1 MTARYRVIAD
11 DLRKRITSGEFP
23 TGRSLPRMTDLGAAY
38 TTTRAVIAEAVRVL
52 EGEGL
57 VRPVRKRGT
66 VVQWPVTRRRIRRGT
81 KITRNAAYTARGTA
95 TQGSTGYNFPSAQA
109 ESWQVHGLPRVS
121 AQPCPARVAEHLQV
135 APGERITRR
144 RRVTSPAGE
153 PPYQLVDSWIHP
165 AAVASAPRA
174 AQADTGPGGYLDR
187 IEEAGHGPIGWTEYI
202 RARMPDP
209 GEADLLEIAVRAVVM
224 EIIRVGISAATQAPV
239 EVTVCLIPA
248 DRVEF
253 VTPLER
259 DVSATWPFSSA
270 PIPLNRPQETPSP
283 AVPPQRSLGVRG
295 FCARGLPLPRSAEG
309 VRSAVAGPVH
319 FACGMTVR
327 AEATYR

>member
-23 TGRSLPRMTDLGAAY
+23 TGRSLPRMTDLAAAY

-66 VVQWPVTRRRIRRGT
+66 VVQWPVTRRRVRRGT

-95 TQGSTGYNFPSAQA
+95 TLGATGYNFPSAQA

-121 AQPCPARVAEHLQV
+121 AQPCPARVAEHLGV
-135 APGERITRR
+135 APGERVTRR

-239 EVTVCLIPA
+239 EVTVCVIPA

-259 DVSATWPFSSA
+259 DASATWPFT
-270 PIPLNRPQETPSP
+270 RPASLSGSVSDSLSDSYQP
-283 AVPPQRSLGVRG
+283 A
-295 FCARGLPLPRSAEG
+295 F
-309 VRSAVAGPVH
+309 
-319 FACGMTVR
+319 F
-327 AEATYR
+327 

>member
-11 DLRKRITSGEFP
+11 DLRERITSGEFP
-23 TGRSLPRMTDLGAAY
+23 TGRSLPRMTDLAAAY
-38 TTTRAVIAEAVRVL
+38 TTTRAVITEAVRVL

-95 TQGSTGYNFPSAQA
+95 ARGATGYNFPSAQA
-109 ESWQVHGLPRVS
+109 ESWQVHGTPHVS
-121 AQPCPARVAEHLQV
+121 APPCPARVAEHLGV
-135 APGERITRR
+135 APGERVTRR

-209 GEADLLEIAVRAVVM
+209 AEADLLEIAVRAVVM
-224 EIIRVGISAATQAPV
+224 EIVRVGVSAATQAPV
-239 EVTVCLIPA
+239 EVTVCVIPA

-259 DVSATWPFSSA
+259 DASAAWPQS
-270 PIPLNRPQETPSP
+270 
-283 AVPPQRSLGVRG
+283 
-295 FCARGLPLPRSAEG
+295 
-309 VRSAVAGPVH
+309 
-319 FACGMTVR
+319 
-327 AEATYR
+327 